1 MIRVNN
7 ISKVYLV
14 WKTPLSR
21 LLVPLAK
28 RFLSPFFP
36 SWYQRFESAR
46 CQQVN
51 ALEDINFEI
60 ERGGSLGIIGLNGS
74 GKSTLLQIIAGTLQA
89 SSGTV
94 DVTGRV
100 AALLELGS
108 GFDLEFT
115 GHENI
120 YLNASILGLTKEDIA
135 SRYDDI
141 VAFADIGDFIH
152 RPVKTYSSGMMVR
165 LAFAVQVHVDPEILI
180 VDEALA
186 VGDARFQAKAL
197 TKIEEILSKGTTLL
211 FVGHDLNTVRAFCKQ
226 AMLLDKGKVIQYGFP
241 DDVTMT
247 YLQRVQKEGLVNQQ
261 SDRTTTIEKHKGFAT
276 DGCGITQA
284 TLEGHGH
291 HACVQYNETLT
302 ICLTVELS
310 KKIDH
315 PYLILDIV
323 DAKGLQLTGK
333 RLLIPAGK
341 LKSELKVTIKCAF
354 QKGIYRFRMR
364 LVNAPSL
371 DRTTLINRQDDLLT
385 LEMIEDMR
393 HLFTGLFP
401 VPLTYEWAA
410 CEADGSV

>member
-7 ISKVYLV
+7 ISKIYYV

-21 LLVPLAK
+21 LSVPLAR
-28 RFLSPFFP
+28 RFLKPIFP
-36 SWYQRFESAR
+36 HWYQRFESER
-46 CQQVN
+46 CQNVN
-51 ALEDINFEI
+51 ALHDVSFEL

-94 DVTGRV
+94 EVTGRV

-115 GHENI
+115 GRENV
-120 YLNASILGLTKEDIA
+120 YLNASILGLSKDDVDR
-135 SRYDDI
+135 RYDDI

-152 RPVKTYSSGMMVR
+152 RQVKTYSSGMMVR

-197 TKIEEILSKGTTLL
+197 TKIEEILSRGTSLL

-226 AMLLDKGKVIQYGFP
+226 AMLLDKGNVIQFGFP
-241 DDVTMT
+241 DDVTMN
-247 YLQRVQKEGLVNQQ
+247 YLQRIQQ
-261 SDRTTTIEKHKGFAT
+261 ESLIKKNSEQTSTDKKNNGFAIE
-276 DGCGITQA
+276 GCGVTDA
-284 TLEGHGH
+284 VLEGHGH
-291 HACVQYNETLT
+291 HASMQYDETIT
-302 ICLTVELS
+302 VFLTVELDDS
-310 KKIDH
+310 IEH
-315 PYLILDIV
+315 PYLILDLV

-333 RLLIPAGK
+333 RIPIPSGQSSAD
-341 LKSELKVTIKCAF
+341 LKVTINCTF

-364 LVNAPSL
+364 LVDAPSL
-371 DRTTLINRQDDLLT
+371 DRTTLISRQDDLLS
-385 LEMIEDMR
+385 LEMIEDVR

-401 VPLTYEWAA
+401 VPLTYEWLD
-410 CEADGSV
+410 ETSEQ